1 MAEHCT
7 PDQIFE
13 SSSRSFSVG
22 SKIGYHHHQRCRP
35 AFPLDA
41 REISGDSQEGRAKKM
56 AAGLLHAARGGVEV
70 CLSGSAGF
78 LQHFVQRMCKL
89 LGPWL
94 IIDSSAVVL

>member
-13 SSSRSFSVG
+13 SSSRSFGVG

-41 REISGDSQEGRAKKM
+41 REISGDSQEERAKKM
-56 AAGLLHAARGGVEV
+56 AAGLLHAARG
-70 CLSGSAGF
+70 CGSMPIRLGGSPPALRPAHVQAAGP
-78 LQHFVQRMCKL
+78 VA
-89 LGPWL
+89 GN
-94 IIDSSAVVL
+94 